1 MNTLIFAALIFAG
14 HLSFAQKTSL
24 TDIPT
29 DTNTVISIKKGDDKT
44 ITEKNFEIVEGNGD
58 VSGDPQLMNK
68 EARSSWKKACDDWK
82 KEIKDLNK
90 SNEIIVL
97 NCNKPNCEKSDG
109 GQTVCESSG
118 DYKVKVKTK

>member
-1 MNTLIFAALIFAG
+1 MKYVLSSILLIGSVAM
-14 HLSFAQKTSL
+14 AQKTSV

-29 DTNTVISIKKGDDKT
+29 DSNTVITVKKGDDKST
-44 ITEKNFEIVEGNGD
+44 TEKNFEIVEGSGE

-68 EARSSWKKACDDWK
+68 EARASWKAACNDWK

-90 SNEIIVL
+90 TNEIIVL
-97 NCNKPNCEKSDG
+97 NCNKPNCQKSEG
-109 GQTVCESSG
+109 GQTVCESNG